1 MRIIAASDIHGRGSL
16 FFDIVEMHID
26 DADIFISLGDCN
38 NGNDLDNAKLYFG
51 KRLLLKEVCGN
62 CDFSSTEPAEDL
74 ITVSGKRVLFCH
86 GHLYVVKH
94 GYSMLFERA
103 KEKGADI
110 ALFGH
115 THTPF
120 YEYRDNIHL
129 FNPGSVANSEY
140 GIIDITPSG
149 IMCINA
155 KL

>member
-1 MRIIAASDIHGRGSL
+1 
-16 FFDIVEMHID
+16 
-26 DADIFISLGDCN
+26 
-38 NGNDLDNAKLYFG
+38 
-51 KRLLLKEVCGN
+51 
-62 CDFSSTEPAEDL
+62 
-74 ITVSGKRVLFCH
+74 
-86 GHLYVVKH
+86 
-94 GYSMLFERA
+94 MLFERA

-120 YEYRDNIHL
+120 YEYRENIHL

-155 KL
+155 RI